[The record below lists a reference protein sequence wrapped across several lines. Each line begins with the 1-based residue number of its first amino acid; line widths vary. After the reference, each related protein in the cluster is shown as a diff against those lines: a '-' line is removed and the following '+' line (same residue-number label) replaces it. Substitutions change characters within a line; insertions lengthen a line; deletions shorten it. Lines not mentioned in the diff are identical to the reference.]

1 MHYVSE
7 KFKVCGKIFINFKGG
22 DFMSKKYRESKE
34 FFNRRQKRI
43 LRHKRRRKNKH
54 YNPYYTHSLTLN
66 KKIYPPTELQL
77 LKDKKIKN
85 IEPTI
90 ELPEVFSMTKNP
102 KETLQ
107 KIYEITLLFFRTN
120 DLKISILCENTKE
133 MDLSAL
139 ILLDI
144 VIVKGRK
151 YLNNLGFKC
160 LITGNFPIDDN
171 VKELFIFSGLPKHL
185 DLLKGISPQ
194 VEILDPFNTINDTN
208 LETHRIIEYYNNC
221 LKRNGYQLNDNGKI
235 YFNRLINEI
244 VDNARIHNGYKDR
257 FYCGGFYSHNIK
269 KGQLSIISFGNTM
282 YESLNSDTTS
292 DTIKL
297 KIKEYIN
304 DQKKFFDFSYNEEM
318 SWTVFALQYKISR
331 LNSVEMPDRGTGT
344 IQFLEAFMEMGQT
357 IKKKKPNMA
366 LISGHTHILFDGT
379 YTLKE
384 EIINKETLKVIA
396 FNKNNN
402 LKDKPDK
409 DYVKNLN
416 IKFPGVIINI
426 EFFVDPVYLE
436 RFKEEEKNETKE
448 NSN

>member
-1 MHYVSE
+1 
-7 KFKVCGKIFINFKGG
+7 
-22 DFMSKKYRESKE
+22 MSKKYRESKE
-34 FFNRRQKRI
+34 YFQRRQQKLI
-43 LRHKRRRKNKH
+43 RHKLKRKNKH
-54 YNPYYTHSLTLN
+54 YNPYYTYNMKNN
-66 KKIYPPTELQL
+66 KKVIPPTELKL
-77 LKDKKIKN
+77 FKDNKIKD

-90 ELPEVFSMTKNP
+90 ELPEVFSITKNP
-102 KETLQ
+102 KETL
-107 KIYEITLLFFRTN
+107 KIIYEITSLFFVEK
-120 DLKISILCENTKE
+120 DLKISILCEHTKD

-160 LITGNFPIDDN
+160 EITGNFPADDN

-194 VEILDPFNTINDTN
+194 VEILDPFDTINDTN
-208 LETHRIIEYYNNC
+208 LETHRIIEYYDNC
-221 LKRNGYQLNDNGKI
+221 LKRNGYQLNDKGKI
-235 YFNRLINEI
+235 YFNKLINEI
-244 VDNARIHNGYKDR
+244 VDNARIHNGYKDK

-282 YESLNSDTTS
+282 YESLNSDSTS
-292 DTIKL
+292 DNIKK

-304 DQKKFFDFSYNEEM
+304 DQKNFFDFSYNEEM

-331 LNSVEMPDRGTGT
+331 LNSIEMPDRGTGT

-357 IKKKKPNMA
+357 IKMEKPMMV
-366 LISGHTHILFDGT
+366 LVSGNTHILFDGT

-384 EIINKETLKVIA
+384 EIINGETVKIIA

-409 DYVKNLN
+409 DYVKDLN
-416 IKFPGVIINI
+416 VKFPGVIINI
-426 EFFVDPVYLE
+426 EFFVDPAYLE
-436 RFKEEEKNETKE
+436 RFKEKDKNEKKE
-448 NSN
+448 NND